1 MKKITLLLVL
11 ALVLSA
17 CGPAATGSQGGSPD
31 MDTPVTSDQDTPT
44 PSAPPYA
51 VKAGDANLSRGNVFI
66 DSADL
71 VVRESYPPQISL
83 LLEGGLPTPCH
94 QLRVVVAQP
103 DAENR
108 IMVEAYS
115 VVDPAAICIQVI
127 EAFSQAVEMGTY
139 ASGHYSV
146 YVNGELVGEF
156 DS

>member
-1 MKKITLLLVL
+1 MKKITFLLVIAL
-11 ALVLSA
+11 ALSA
-17 CGPAATGSQGGSPD
+17 CGTAATGSGDDSAN
-31 MDTPVTSDQDTPT
+31 MDEPVTGGQATPT
-44 PSAPPYA
+44 PSDLPYA

-66 DSADL
+66 NSAEL

-94 QLRVVVAQP
+94 QLRVVVPQP

-127 EAFSQAVEMGTY
+127 ENFSQAVEMGTY
-139 ASGHYSV
+139 ASGHYTV
-146 YVNGELVGEF
+146 FVNGKLVGEF